1 MRNNA
6 GRELLTSE
14 LCIVCALLSMMMSA
28 LLLLLLL
35 LLLVLAQYPICV
47 NSLISALH
55 AGGRDVAS

>member
-6 GRELLTSE
+6 GRELLMSE
-14 LCIVCALLSMMMSA
+14 LCIVCALLSMMSA
-28 LLLLLLL
+28 LLLLLL

-47 NSLISALH
+47 NSFISALH